1 MKVLQQVGDRA
12 GGLAIWVGLVSLGIG
27 LPLTF
32 APRGTAKVL
41 GRGDRGPLARAIGVV
56 DLVVGPALLLGR
68 GQARW
73 KLVWELLNAVGYAYV
88 LAAGAPRPRR
98 AVGGIVGMSV
108 LTLTDSFLARR
119 LRDLEGTRPRVGKEL
134 A

>member
-56 DLVVGPALLLGR
+56 DLVVGPALLLG
-68 GQARW
+68 QARW
-73 KLVWELLNAVGYAYV
+73 MLVRALLNAVGYAYV

-108 LTLTDSFLARR
+108 LTLTGSFLARR